1 MPDLSQSPA
10 PETFSMGDIYYL
22 LFRHKGKI
30 LFFTFLGV
38 LAAVA
43 VFFLTP
49 PVYRSEASLLV
60 RYVTD
65 TTVLDSASMGERIT
79 SPARGGEN
87 LINSEIEILLSYELV
102 EKVLDDMGFSQFMPT
117 ATNRFDRARTAAI
130 VRSRINIEVPK
141 SSNIITVSFDGPDP
155 AVSQDF
161 LKRLVDAYLQK
172 HIEIHRAAGA
182 YEFLSQQTD
191 QLRTRL
197 SETEEELRKLKYSEG
212 VVSID
217 ETKRNISVRT
227 EDLTT
232 KLGELESSL
241 AAAKARV
248 DIMRPFSMSVPGR
261 TSLVWVA
268 STTNEAARALEFKL
282 QRLRQRENELLA
294 TYTADS
300 IPVKGLREQ
309 IKEAERQL
317 AGETPSMVTNSMT
330 SGVAA
335 PDSSTAFLE
344 AQSNLAELQARIAV
358 QKDFLARTL
367 EEARKIDSVE
377 SKIVQLQRNKEL
389 QEANYKYF
397 CQSLEHARIDEAL
410 NTGRIS
416 NIGIV
421 QSATLPSEKMRV
433 KLPRNMAMALMFGVL
448 AGLGLAGFQEYFH
461 DQTLRKST
469 ELQATFRVPVLMT
482 VPLQKGVRKF
492 LREGQGGPLLLS
504 AANESEGGASDRKES
519 EWLTDLSDYYEVLRD
534 RLLSSLGPVSSGPC
548 VLGVTSCSRGAGV
561 STLAAGLALAFAR
574 GGEHRVV
581 LVNGDTDSLIPQIY
595 GVNPITGLTEMMAD
609 SEGNT
614 AVTQH
619 NHFVVPS
626 RETVPPA
633 TPAGYAPRFAAL
645 IQHLRNSKVGFVI
658 VDLPPVSETG
668 LTLRVGRLMDGL
680 VLVIAAENVNRHVA
694 EHVKEMLVQSGV
706 KIIGTVLN
714 KQRQYVPDWVYP
726 TC

>member
-1 MPDLSQSPA
+1 MADLPKSQ
-10 PETFSMGDIYYL
+10 TTDTLTIGDIYYL

-30 LFFTFLGV
+30 LLFTLLGV
-38 LAAVA
+38 MAAVA
-43 VFFLTP
+43 VYFMTP
-49 PVYRSEASLLV
+49 AIYRSEASLLV

-87 LINSEIEILLSYELV
+87 VINSEIEILLSYELV
-102 EKVLDDMGFSQFMPT
+102 DKVLDDMGFSSFMPT
-117 ATNRFDRARTAAI
+117 STNRLDRARTAAI

-141 SSNIITVSFDGPDP
+141 SSNIINVSFDGPDP
-155 AVSQDF
+155 TVSQDF
-161 LKRLVDAYLQK
+161 LKRLIDAYLQK

-197 SETEEELRKLKYSEG
+197 TETEEELRKLKYSEG
-212 VVSID
+212 VVSIE

-227 EDLTT
+227 EELTK

-248 DIMRPFSMSVPGR
+248 EIMRPLSMAVPGR

-282 QRLRQRENELLA
+282 QRLRQRENELLS

-300 IPVKGLREQ
+300 IPVRGLREQ
-309 IKEAERQL
+309 ITEAERQL
-317 AGETPSMVTNSMT
+317 AGEAPSMVTNSIT
-330 SGVAA
+330 SGGTA
-335 PDSSTAFLE
+335 PDSSAAFLE
-344 AQSNLAELQARIAV
+344 AQSVLAEFKARIAV
-358 QKDFLARTL
+358 QKDFLAQTL
-367 EEARKIDSVE
+367 EEARKIDAVE

-410 NTGRIS
+410 NSGRIS

-433 KLPRNMAMALMFGVL
+433 KLPRNMAMALLFGVV
-448 AGLGLAGFQEYFH
+448 AGLGLAVFQEYFH
-461 DQTLRKST
+461 DQTLRKPI

-482 VPLQKGVRKF
+482 VPMVKGARSQ
-492 LREGQGGPLLLS
+492 LREGQGVPLLLS
-504 AANESEGGASDRKES
+504 APGGADGGVNGQM
-519 EWLTDLSDYYEVLRD
+519 DMSDYYEVLRD
-534 RLLSSLGPVSSGPC
+534 RLLSSLGPVASLPC

-561 STLAAGLALAFAR
+561 STLAAGLAFAFAR

-581 LVNGDTDSLIPQIY
+581 LVNGNTDSLTPQIY
-595 GVNPITGLTEMMAD
+595 GVNPITGLAEMMAD
-609 SEGNT
+609 ADGNT

-626 RETVPPA
+626 RDTIPSP
-633 TPAGYAPRFAAL
+633 THAGYAPRFAAL
-645 IQHLRNSKVGFVI
+645 IQHLRSSKAGYVI

-668 LTLRVGRLMDGL
+668 LTLRVGRLLDGMM
-680 VLVIAAENVNRHVA
+680 LVIAAESVSRHVA
-694 EHVKEMLVQSGV
+694 ERVKEMLVQSDV

-714 KQRQYVPDWVYP
+714 KQQQYVPDWVYP

>member
-1 MPDLSQSPA
+1 MADLPKSQ
-10 PETFSMGDIYYL
+10 TTDTLTIGDIYYL

-30 LFFTFLGV
+30 LLFTLLGV
-38 LAAVA
+38 MAAVA
-43 VFFLTP
+43 VYFMTP
-49 PVYRSEASLLV
+49 AIYRSEASLLV

-87 LINSEIEILLSYELV
+87 VINSEIEILLSYELV
-102 EKVLDDMGFSQFMPT
+102 DKVLDDMGFSSFMPT
-117 ATNRFDRARTAAI
+117 ATNRFDRARMAAI

-141 SSNIITVSFDGPDP
+141 SSNIINVSFDGPDP
-155 AVSQDF
+155 TVSQDF
-161 LKRLVDAYLQK
+161 LKRLIDAYLQK

-197 SETEEELRKLKYSEG
+197 TETEEELRKLKYSEG
-212 VVSID
+212 VVSIE

-227 EDLTT
+227 EELTK

-248 DIMRPFSMSVPGR
+248 EIMRPLSMAVPGR

-282 QRLRQRENELLA
+282 QRLRQRENELLS

-300 IPVKGLREQ
+300 IPVRGLREQ
-309 IKEAERQL
+309 ITEAERQL
-317 AGETPSMVTNSMT
+317 AGEAPSMVTNSIT
-330 SGVAA
+330 SGGTA
-335 PDSSTAFLE
+335 PDSSAAFLE
-344 AQSNLAELQARIAV
+344 AQSVLAEFKARIAV
-358 QKDFLARTL
+358 QKDFLAQTL
-367 EEARKIDSVE
+367 EEARKIDAVE

-410 NTGRIS
+410 NSGRIS

-433 KLPRNMAMALMFGVL
+433 KLPRNMAMALLFGVV
-448 AGLGLAGFQEYFH
+448 AGLGLAVFQEYFH
-461 DQTLRKST
+461 DQTLRKPI

-482 VPLQKGVRKF
+482 VPMVKGARSQ
-492 LREGQGGPLLLS
+492 LREGQGVPLLLS
-504 AANESEGGASDRKES
+504 APGGADGGVNGQM
-519 EWLTDLSDYYEVLRD
+519 DMSDYYEVLRD
-534 RLLSSLGPVSSGPC
+534 RLLSSLGPVASLPC

-561 STLAAGLALAFAR
+561 STLAAGLAFAFAR

-581 LVNGDTDSLIPQIY
+581 LVNGNTDSLTPQIY
-595 GVNPITGLTEMMAD
+595 GVNPITGLAEMMAD
-609 SEGNT
+609 ADGNT

-626 RETVPPA
+626 RDTIPSP
-633 TPAGYAPRFAAL
+633 THAGYAPRFAAL
-645 IQHLRNSKVGFVI
+645 IQHLRSSKAGYVI

-668 LTLRVGRLMDGL
+668 LTLRVGRLLDGMM
-680 VLVIAAENVNRHVA
+680 LVIAAESVSRHVA
-694 EHVKEMLVQSGV
+694 ERVKEMLVQSDV

-714 KQRQYVPDWVYP
+714 KQQQYVPDWVYP